1 MVTFEIPC
9 FSNVIQQDIFNF
21 GINKMCRQ
29 LNEKIVHVN
38 ILVFYATIDVLNT
51 VIKTRVEMWVY
62 RMELNQVLNNVGEKR
77 VNLLDSGTM
86 VIFVSNFVGYFSFIL
101 NNISHNYH
109 HGDVLNEDFL
119 VTGI

>member
-51 VIKTRVEMWVY
+51 VIKTRVEM
-62 RMELNQVLNNVGEKR
+62 
-77 VNLLDSGTM
+77 
-86 VIFVSNFVGYFSFIL
+86 
-101 NNISHNYH
+101 
-109 HGDVLNEDFL
+109 
-119 VTGI
+119 